1 MNCYPRQVRVDPAVM
16 QSNAWCA
23 RRPRPAKTYPV
34 YSGAMK
40 ALLLITALLTGCET
54 SAVWFATHP
63 DEQTVTVDGYSI
75 SVVPRGANKFDA
87 FGGDDGMQTST
98 PLLKARQTQAV
109 EIVSKCKVTVA
120 EFVPSTWILQTVVQ
134 CGYQ

>member
-1 MNCYPRQVRVDPAVM
+1 
-16 QSNAWCA
+16 
-23 RRPRPAKTYPV
+23 
-34 YSGAMK
+34 MK
-40 ALLLITALLTGCET
+40 ALLLISALLTGCET
-54 SAVWFATHP
+54 SAVWDATRP
-63 DEQTVTVDGYSI
+63 NKQTVSVDGYSI

-120 EFVPSTWILQTVVQ
+120 EFVPSTCLLQTVVQ